1 MNGTLAGLIGVE
13 TRVILRR
20 RSLWIALIP
29 AYLVVTLLA
38 VTSPGLNTGDGAGR
52 VADWATMFNMLL
64 GLVFSATFVGA
75 LGVRG
80 DDGLSQ
86 LQRSTPTAMWKQLLA
101 RVAGTLTVTLP
112 VLAILLALGI
122 YLGVTDGA
130 WISVPAAVA
139 VYLLLTLP
147 AVNPSR
153 GGALGGV
160 LAGLQAEAA
169 HGTDPSVF
177 DEEVGGGGCSGGG
190 GVVVE
195 AVAGGGALGLHVE
208 LVARLATEGHG
219 VGRERP
225 HVTEVLGRD
234 GHGGGR
240 HLGQGRGVGARGLAG
255 GGAASG
261 EGHGGGEAE
270 QEEKVSGS
278 VHGGGPFRR

>member
-147 AVNPSR
+147 AVILILGIAALLEALLPTAFARVGAVILWAWAALFDTPTIPGPSLAGTVFSPTGESAAAALFASEASMR
-153 GGALGGV
+153 TFTTGFAALNIGVLLLLGGLGIV
-160 LAGLQAEAA
+160 LAGQ
-169 HGTDPSVF
+169 
-177 DEEVGGGGCSGGG
+177 
-190 GVVVE
+190 
-195 AVAGGGALGLHVE
+195 
-208 LVARLATEGHG
+208 
-219 VGRERP
+219 
-225 HVTEVLGRD
+225 LGRN
-234 GHGGGR
+234 R
-240 HLGQGRGVGARGLAG
+240 PR
-255 GGAASG
+255 
-261 EGHGGGEAE
+261 
-270 QEEKVSGS
+270 
-278 VHGGGPFRR
+278 